1 MKRRAILLVCWMCC
15 CAWAQMLPAGG
26 QASSRA
32 AVPPLAGPAGS
43 TAAQQSSAP
52 GSGINTVTSN
62 VEVTGEYQGSIPSR
76 ALPPGPITLTLAE
89 AIKLGL
95 AANLG
100 TITADNSVRA
110 MRAERLQALSAL
122 LPNISANASD
132 TVAQVNLA
140 AYGFQF
146 KLPPGLNFS
155 IPTVVGPFNYSQLQA
170 TLSQSIYDPVS
181 RRNWQASKENER
193 ASVLSAKNARE
204 LVVLAVAGMYMQTV
218 AEQESLASQRAQVA
232 NAQAVYDQAV
242 VRKQAGTNA
251 RIDVM
256 RSLVELDMQKQRLR
270 SMESEWQKQKIAFAR
285 LIGLPLDRELILSQ
299 PLSFDKQAIPD
310 TDAAIQQALASRPD
324 LQAAQAQVRAAE
336 RTLAAARAE
345 RLPSISVSGNYGVL
359 GPDPTSMHGVFAVT
373 GSLNIPIW
381 QGGRTKADIEQAEAV
396 VRQRRAE
403 LENQRSAVEQD
414 VRTALIDL
422 RTAEGQ
428 LELAQHNR
436 AYAQETFTEARDRFN
451 AGVATTVEVVQAQ
464 EQVAA
469 AESDYISSLY
479 SFNLAQLELAK
490 AMGDT
495 EAALLKFE
503 KGGKE

>member
-1 MKRRAILLVCWMCC
+1 MKYDTCMYVMRRRAILLTCWMSC
-15 CAWAQMLPAGG
+15 CAWSQMLPAGG
-26 QASSRA
+26 QAPGRA
-32 AVPPLAGPAGS
+32 AVPPLPGPAGS
-43 TAAQQSSAP
+43 AAAQQSSAP

-62 VEVTGEYQGSIPSR
+62 VEVAGDYQGSIPSR
-76 ALPPGPITLTLAE
+76 ALPPGPVTLTLAD

-100 TITADNSVRA
+100 TISAD
-110 MRAERLQALSAL
+110 
-122 LPNISANASD
+122 ASD

-324 LQAAQAQVRAAE
+324 LQAAQAQLRAAE

-479 SFNLAQLELAK
+479 SFNLARLELAK

-495 EAALLKFE
+495 EAGLLKFE